1 MDFIIIFMGRKKS
14 KRGQKKSLSEFE
26 IDASEYFE
34 LDIFTSKEGIS
45 LLNFENFKT
54 MNIEN
59 QRNYIKNYVS
69 SIYVEFTK
77 DIEKNIENF
86 IQSKHK
92 DHSNS
97 LPFLKIRIDFIKKIR
112 PFLDKI
118 KDKESIDQLKNF
130 LSLHANV
137 LTDRLYEHFI
147 QLYSLCIKTQS
158 LIILNIYKYVTH
170 IAKEIC
176 KLLSSLLLSY
186 EKIIKNCHQELFYER
201 IMKDRKDIYHSLTCA
216 FPQDEPS
223 EILLRKFNKFKE
235 YDKTKEFDDL
245 STLTEFSLCEPE
257 IYDEDIM
264 NHLSSVDY
272 LIKKNFQ
279 QGFDDYDV
287 DEIVKYIEGNIRKEQ
302 ITPKKTR
309 KSQRKRE
316 SKNENNEMDK
326 EVIEF
331 ARKLDESPQ
340 KTGLKVVLPENV
352 LEDMRGKI
360 VKFRELMNC
369 TASPKKFS
377 PVKCS

>member
-14 KRGQKKSLSEFE
+14 KRSQKKSLNEFE
-26 IDASEYFE
+26 IDASEYFD
-34 LDIFTSKEGIS
+34 LDIFTCKEGIS
-45 LLNFENFKT
+45 LLNFESFKI

-77 DIEKNIENF
+77 DIEKSIGNLIKIKHED
-86 IQSKHK
+86 QSNCPH
-92 DHSNS
+92 
-97 LPFLKIRIDFIKKIR
+97 FLTIRLDFIKKIR
-112 PFLDKI
+112 PFLDKL
-118 KDKESIDQLKNF
+118 KDKESIDQLRNF

-147 QLYSLCIKTQS
+147 QLYNLCIKTQS
-158 LIILNIYKYVTH
+158 QIMLNTYKYVTH
-170 IAKEIC
+170 VAKEIC

-201 IMKDRKDIYHSLTCA
+201 IMKDRKDIYHSLSCA

-223 EILLRKFNKFKE
+223 EMLLRKFNKFKE

-264 NHLSSVDY
+264 SHLSSVDY
-272 LIKKNFQ
+272 LMKKNFQ
-279 QGFDDYDV
+279 QSFDDFDV
-287 DEIVKYIEGNIRKEQ
+287 DEIVKYIEGNIQKEQ

-309 KSQRKRE
+309 KPQKKKE
-316 SKNENNEMDK
+316 SKNGNNEMDR
-326 EVIEF
+326 EVMEF
-331 ARKLDESPQ
+331 AKKLDESPQ

-352 LEDMRGKI
+352 LQDMRGKI
-360 VKFRELMNC
+360 VKFRELMNY
-369 TASPKKFS
+369 TPSPNKIP

>member
-1 MDFIIIFMGRKKS
+1 MGRKKS
-14 KRGQKKSLSEFE
+14 KKGQKRSLIESE

-34 LDIFTSKEGIS
+34 LDIFTRKEGIS
-45 LLNFENFKT
+45 LLNFDNFKT

-59 QRNYIKNYVS
+59 QRNYIKNYIS

-77 DIEKNIENF
+77 GIEKNIESI
-86 IQSKHK
+86 IQTKHE
-92 DHSNS
+92 DQSS
-97 LPFLKIRIDFIKKIR
+97 CPPFLKIRIDFIKKIR

-137 LTDRLYEHFI
+137 LTDRLYDNFI
-147 QLYSLCIKTQS
+147 QLYNLSIKTQS
-158 LIILNIYKYVTH
+158 LIILNIYKYITH

-176 KLLSSLLLSY
+176 KLLNSLLSSY

-201 IMKDRKDIYHSLTCA
+201 IMKDRKDIYHSLSCA

-223 EILLRKFNKFKE
+223 EILLRKFSKFKE
-235 YDKTKEFDDL
+235 YEKNKEFDDL

-264 NHLSSVDY
+264 SHLSSVDY
-272 LIKKNFQ
+272 LMKKNFQ
-279 QGFDDYDV
+279 QSFDDYDV
-287 DEIVKYIEGNIRKEQ
+287 DEIVKYIEGDIQKEQ

-309 KSQRKRE
+309 KPQRKRE
-316 SKNENNEMDK
+316 GKNCNNEMDK
-326 EVIEF
+326 EVMEF
-331 ARKLDESPQ
+331 ARKLDENPQ

-352 LEDMRGKI
+352 LMDMRGKI
-360 VKFRELMNC
+360 VKFRELMNYN
-369 TASPKKFS
+369 ASPTKT
-377 PVKCS
+377 C